1 MNMNI
6 LLFIV
11 NFNNKLMKPIVTIT
25 TPMKNLIIRN
35 QIPIFHLIGLIVLI
49 GYGFLPE
56 KCRNKGADLSA
67 MIGLTYYFLI
77 LFYFLDFLVQFLG
90 LIAKYSFLLA
100 EIKLK
105 QKIPPFIMSKIA
117 DVFLLL
123 KISFLF
129 LFYISLVTVFIL
141 KLNKIGKRIKHR
153 LFFENRDP
161 RSLTVSVEELNLSLN
176 IVFILRKEEQL
187 TLSFNGKLNID
198 KLIITVLFTPE
209 SIREIEGLDDQA
221 KNQIFL
227 KTYNLI
233 NTSYALTAL
242 FYSNHEKLK
251 VKAWWYILFVIVT
264 RKDPQFRFITE
275 LGLSTRVKIL
285 LLHRG
290 IYMIEELVALV
301 SNTQGCQYLLY
312 SIDDLEYD
320 DLLEIFT
327 KLESWYAM
335 VRKRKG
341 LGFKFITQLDFSER
355 LAVLLVSENLYTID
369 ELKKTISKSKSCK
382 ALLEIEDFVDADF
395 VEIFTKVE
403 SWYRL
408 IRKRKDSVFQFITE
422 LGLSPRVT
430 VLLLHQGI
438 NTVGQLK
445 ETVTVFPSRKAL
457 LEIKEFSDADFV
469 EIFTKVERWYRLIR
483 KRKDSVFQFITEL
496 DLSPRVT
503 VLLLY
508 QGIDT
513 VSELKRTIK
522 DLSSRRALLEIEDL
536 LEEDFV
542 EIFTKIEWWYRL
554 IRKRKGSVFR
564 FITELGLSP
573 RVTVLLLGKGLST
586 IDQLQLTLR
595 DPEAREIL
603 IQMEDF
609 ETEHLLE
616 IFKKVDW

>member
-1 MNMNI
+1 MN
-6 LLFIV
+6 LFRFLV
-11 NFNNKLMKPIVTIT
+11 GFNNKLMKPIVTIT
-25 TPMKNLIIRN
+25 TPMKNLMIRN
-35 QIPIFHLIGLIVLI
+35 QILIFHLIGLIVLV

-77 LFYFLDFLVQFLG
+77 LVYFLEFLVKFLG
-90 LIAKYSFLLA
+90 LIAKYSFLIA

-117 DVFLLL
+117 GVFLFI
-123 KISFLF
+123 KIYFLI
-129 LFYISLVTVFIL
+129 LYYISLVTVFIL
-141 KLNKIGKRIKHR
+141 KLNKIGKGIKHR

-161 RSLTVSVEELNLSLN
+161 RSLTVEELNLSLN
-176 IVFILRKEEQL
+176 SVFILRKEVEQL
-187 TLSFNGKLNID
+187 TLSWKGKLNLD

-209 SIREIEGLDDQA
+209 AIREIEGLDDQA

-227 KTYNLI
+227 KTYNFI

-275 LGLSTRVKIL
+275 LGLSTRVAIL

-327 KLESWYAM
+327 KLESWYVM

-341 LGFKFITQLDFSER
+341 PGFKFITQLDLSER

-382 ALLEIEDFVDADF
+382 ALLEIEDFVDTDF

-403 SWYRL
+403 WWYRL

-445 ETVTVFPSRKAL
+445 ETVTIFPSRKAL
-457 LEIKEFSDADFV
+457 LEIKEFSAADFV

-496 DLSPRVT
+496 GLSPRVT

-522 DLSSRRALLEIEDL
+522 YLSSRRALLEIEDFL
-536 LEEDFV
+536 DEDFV

-554 IRKRKGSVFR
+554 IRKRKASVFH

>member
-1 MNMNI
+1 
-6 LLFIV
+6 
-11 NFNNKLMKPIVTIT
+11 MKPIVAITI
-25 TPMKNLIIRN
+25 PIQNVMVRN
-35 QIPIFHLIGLIVLI
+35 QILIFHLIGLIVLV

-56 KCRNKGADLSA
+56 KSRNKGADLSA

-77 LFYFLDFLVQFLG
+77 LLYFQEWIVKFLG
-90 LIAKYSFLLA
+90 LLAKYAFLLA
-100 EIKLK
+100 EIKLRE
-105 QKIPPFIMSKIA
+105 KIPPFIMSKIA
-117 DVFLLL
+117 GVFLIL
-123 KISFLF
+123 KGSFIILF
-129 LFYISLVTVFIL
+129 YIWFYISLVIVFFFEL
-141 KLNKIGKRIKHR
+141 KKIGKGIKHR

-161 RSLTVSVEELNLSLN
+161 RSLTIEELNLSLE
-176 IVFILRKEEQL
+176 VEFVLRQEVEQL
-187 TLSFNGKLNID
+187 TLSWKGKLNLD
-198 KLIITVLFTPE
+198 KLILTILFTPE
-209 SIREIEGLDDQA
+209 SIREIKGLDDQA

-227 KTYNLI
+227 KTDKFI

-264 RKDPQFRFITE
+264 RKDPQFRFIPE
-275 LGLSTRVKIL
+275 LGLSTRITIL

-341 LGFKFITQLDFSER
+341 PGFKFITQLDLSER
-355 LAVLLVSENLYTID
+355 LAVLLVSENLYTIH

-382 ALLEIEDFVDADF
+382 ALLEIEDFVNDDF

-403 SWYRL
+403 WWYRL

-445 ETVTVFPSRKAL
+445 ETVTEFLSRKAL
-457 LEIKEFSDADFV
+457 LEIKEFSDTDFV
-469 EIFTKVERWYRLIR
+469 EIFTKVEWWYRLIR

-496 DLSPRVT
+496 GLSPRVT

-513 VSELKRTIK
+513 ISELKRTIK
-522 DLSSRRALLEIEDL
+522 YLSSRRALLEIEDFL
-536 LEEDFV
+536 DEDFV

-554 IRKRKGSVFR
+554 IRKRKSSVFR

-595 DPEAREIL
+595 DPEARESL

>member
-1 MNMNI
+1 MPI
-6 LLFIV
+6 FQFIV
-11 NFNNKLMKPIVTIT
+11 DFKNTLTKPIVAITI
-25 TPMKNLIIRN
+25 PMKNLMIRN
-35 QIPIFHLIGLIVLI
+35 QILIFHLMGIICLV
-49 GYGFLPE
+49 GYGFIPE
-56 KCRNKGADLSA
+56 KSRNKVADLSA
-67 MIGLTYYFLI
+67 IIGLTYYFLI
-77 LFYFLDFLVQFLG
+77 LVYFLEWIVKLLG
-90 LIAKYSFLLA
+90 LLANYAFLRA

-105 QKIPPFIMSKIA
+105 EKIPPFIM
-117 DVFLLL
+117 L
-123 KISFLF
+123 KIVGVFPILKGSFII
-129 LFYISLVTVFIL
+129 LFYIWLVIGFFFEL
-141 KLNKIGKRIKHR
+141 KKIGKGIKHR

-161 RSLTVSVEELNLSLN
+161 RSLTVEELNLSLK
-176 IVFILRKEEQL
+176 VEFVLRKEVEQL
-187 TLSFNGKLNID
+187 TLSFKGKLCLD
-198 KLIITVLFTPE
+198 KLILTVLFTPE

-227 KTYNLI
+227 KIYNFI
-233 NTSYALTAL
+233 NSSYALTAL

-264 RKDPQFRFITE
+264 RKDPQFRFIPE
-275 LGLSTRVKIL
+275 LGLSTRVTIL

-327 KLESWYAM
+327 KLESWYVM

-341 LGFKFITQLDFSER
+341 PGFKFITQLNLSER
-355 LAVLLVSENLYTID
+355 LAVLLVSENLYTIN

-382 ALLEIEDFVDADF
+382 ALLEIEDFVHNDF

-403 SWYRL
+403 WWYRL

-445 ETVTVFPSRKAL
+445 ETVTVFLSRKAL
-457 LEIKEFSDADFV
+457 LERKEFSDADFV
-469 EIFTKVERWYRLIR
+469 EIFTKVEWWYRLIR

-496 DLSPRVT
+496 GLSPRVT

-522 DLSSRRALLEIEDL
+522 DLSSRRALLEIEDFL
-536 LEEDFV
+536 DEDFV

-554 IRKRKGSVFR
+554 IRKRKSSVFR

-595 DPEAREIL
+595 DPEARESL

>member
-1 MNMNI
+1 MRYCNYKKKGTRCMNI
-6 LLFIV
+6 FQFIV
-11 NFNNKLMKPIVTIT
+11 GFKNKLTKPIVGITI
-25 TPMKNLIIRN
+25 PMKNLMIRN
-35 QIPIFHLIGLIVLI
+35 QTLIFHLMGLIVLVC
-49 GYGFLPE
+49 YGLLPE
-56 KCRNKGADLSA
+56 KSRNKGADLSA

-77 LFYFLDFLVQFLG
+77 LVHFLELIVEFLK

-105 QKIPPFIMSKIA
+105 QKIPPFIMSKIG
-117 DVFLLL
+117 DVFIYL
-123 KISFLF
+123 KITFPII
-129 LFYISLVTVFIL
+129 FYIWLVIVFFFEL
-141 KLNKIGKRIKHR
+141 QKIGKGIKHR

-161 RSLTVSVEELNLSLN
+161 RSLTVKELNLSLK
-176 IVFILRKEEQL
+176 IEFVLRQEVEQL
-187 TLSFNGKLNID
+187 ILSLKGRLYLD

-209 SIREIEGLDDQA
+209 LIREIEGLDDQA

-227 KTYNLI
+227 KTYNYI

-264 RKDPQFRFITE
+264 RKDPQFRFIPE
-275 LGLSTRVKIL
+275 LGLSTRVTIL

-290 IYMIEELVALV
+290 IYMIEELAALV

-312 SIDDLEYD
+312 SINDLEYD
-320 DLLEIFT
+320 GLLEIFT
-327 KLESWYAM
+327 KLESWYVM

-341 LGFKFITQLDFSER
+341 PGFKFITQLDLSER
-355 LAVLLVSENLYTID
+355 LAILLMSENFYTIA

-382 ALLEIEDFVDADF
+382 AFLELEDFLNDDF

-403 SWYRL
+403 CWYRL

-430 VLLLHQGI
+430 VLLL
-438 NTVGQLK
+438 
-445 ETVTVFPSRKAL
+445 
-457 LEIKEFSDADFV
+457 
-469 EIFTKVERWYRLIR
+469 
-483 KRKDSVFQFITEL
+483 
-496 DLSPRVT
+496 
-503 VLLLY
+503 Y
-508 QGIDT
+508 QDIDT

-522 DLSSRRALLEIEDL
+522 DLSSRRALLEIEDFL
-536 LEEDFV
+536 DEDFV

-554 IRKRKGSVFR
+554 IRKRKSSVFR

-595 DPEAREIL
+595 DPEARESL

-609 ETEHLLE
+609 ETEHLVE